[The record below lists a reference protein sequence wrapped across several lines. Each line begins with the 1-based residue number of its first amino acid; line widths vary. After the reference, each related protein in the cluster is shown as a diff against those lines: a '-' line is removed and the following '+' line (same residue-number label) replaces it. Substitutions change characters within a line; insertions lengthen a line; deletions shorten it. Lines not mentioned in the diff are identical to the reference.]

1 MNRRIGKG
9 LPTNGSSVINLMLKF
24 TGELAT
30 LRASNWEN
38 SSITVAYPTF
48 DLNLT
53 GSQRPARIDRL

>member
-1 MNRRIGKG
+1 MNRSIGKG
-9 LPTNGSSVINLMLKF
+9 LPTSGSSLLSLMLKF

-30 LRASNWEN
+30 LKVSNWEN
-38 SSITVAYPTF
+38 SSTTVAYPTF